1 MEVKKATK
9 PGKTA
14 SAEQQAE
21 ACSCVQEQPPSA
33 GKTNE
38 TCPEKERK
46 SPMSGSHTGMD
57 INKPFRSQPFL
68 SNKVLNT
75 EDVARLEENIPVGE
89 TLKFVIVGDLNIH
102 SRYAK
107 SFLAVTDA
115 RIYGFDDAF
124 PNGVKTFE
132 FSDVKRAYVKRCYG
146 NAVLVFSED
155 DSDGEYVD
163 LSKKHTNFIRFSY
176 KVAALYD
183 AAANYI
189 QNIAAGKD
197 KAEQMRIVEASF
209 EKQFCVCPK
218 CGRNLIR
225 PGAPCVNCESK
236 SKIFKKLVSYVLPY
250 KYMLLFCVFL
260 SVITTAVSLVP
271 PYMTKMLVDDVLPG
285 RKKQMLLACVGV
297 LLVTYLIQ
305 YGVGAIRSYLLR
317 ISGDRIVADLRNDV
331 YKKAQQLPMRFYD
344 RTSTGSVINR
354 ISGDTSTIQA
364 FMLRVTQE
372 VVVQFFLL
380 IGIIV
385 IMFAMNWQLTLLSL
399 IPVPFVVV
407 GARIFGKK
415 IAPFYRRIWR
425 RWSAV
430 SSILTD
436 TLPGIRVIKAFTNEK
451 QSVNT
456 FERYNGEWLKTD
468 IHASRITTLF
478 PNIVGFV
485 VTCGS
490 LLIWSVGGNWVI
502 DRPDFIS
509 AGLLVSFISYTSMF
523 YGPVNFFAN
532 FNDSYQNALNSAERI
547 LDIIDA
553 EPEPNFAEGIHPK
566 KLEGKIEFRNV
577 NFSFDRSKK
586 TLSNVN
592 LVIEPGDIV
601 GIVGTTGAGKSTLI
615 NLLMRYYDQYD
626 GEILM
631 DGINIR
637 DIDLEFY
644 RSEIGYVQQEPMMF
658 HDSIYNNIA
667 YGCDNVHVEEVI
679 HAAVVA
685 NAHEFIARLPDG
697 YDTMLGERGTGL
709 SGGERQRLSIARA
722 VLKNPSILF
731 FDEATASVDSETES
745 LIQDAIERLIR
756 GRTTLMIAHRLSTLR
771 KANKIIVVDKGEII
785 EMGSPEELM
794 ALKGKYYKLI
804 QIQTMSDQ
812 IRKTKE
818 EERFD

>member
-1 MEVKKATK
+1 MKIQTEKQTGSAK
-9 PGKTA
+9 PSVEPPPTTASPQEAVQSSFVVNPPFRGKTYA
-14 SAEQQAE
+14 ANKKLDQESLEKLEQTIGAE
-21 ACSCVQEQPPSA
+21 EQ
-33 GKTNE
+33 
-38 TCPEKERK
+38 
-46 SPMSGSHTGMD
+46 
-57 INKPFRSQPFL
+57 L
-68 SNKVLNT
+68 L
-75 EDVARLEENIPVGE
+75 
-89 TLKFVIVGDLNIH
+89 FVIAGDLNIH
-102 SRYAK
+102 SKYAH
-107 SFLAVTDA
+107 SFLAVTDQL
-115 RIYGFDDAF
+115 IYGFDAAF
-124 PNGVKTFE
+124 PDGVRTHSYE
-132 FSDVKRAYVKRCYG
+132 NVRHAYVKRYYG
-146 NAVLVFSED
+146 NAMLVLSMDEPGKEF
-155 DSDGEYVD
+155 VD
-163 LSKKHTNFIRFSY
+163 LSKEYVNFIRFSY
-176 KVAALYD
+176 KVASLYD
-183 AAANYI
+183 AAASFIENV
-189 QNIAAGKD
+189 AAGKSITD
-197 KAEQMRIVEASF
+197 ELQSVEATF
-209 EKQFCVCPK
+209 EKQFCVCPQ
-218 CGRNLIR
+218 CGRALIR
-225 PGAPCVNCESK
+225 PGAPCMNCQGKNKVIQKLASYVMPH
-236 SKIFKKLVSYVLPY
+236 KKLLALCI
-250 KYMLLFCVFL
+250 LLSL
-260 SVITTAVSLVP
+260 ITTAVSLVP
-271 PYMTKMLVDDVLPG
+271 PFMTKTLVDEVFPNS
-285 RKKQMLLACVGV
+285 RKDMLLGCVLV
-297 LLVTYLIQ
+297 LLATYLIQ
-305 YGVGAIRSYLLR
+305 YGIGAIRSYYLKVT
-317 ISGDRIVADLRNDV
+317 GDKIVADLRNDV
-331 YKKAQQLPMRFYD
+331 YRKAQELPMRFYD

-354 ISGDTSTIQA
+354 ISGDTSTLQA

-399 IPVPFVVV
+399 VPVPFVVM
-407 GARIFGKK
+407 GSRTFGKK
-415 IAPFYRRIWR
+415 IRPFYRRIWR

-430 SSILTD
+430 TSILTD
-436 TLPGIRVIKAFTNEK
+436 NIPGIRVIKAFTNEK
-451 QSVNT
+451 RSEKT
-456 FERYNGEWLKTD
+456 FRAFNNEWLKTD
-468 IHASRITTLF
+468 IKASRITTLF

-490 LLIWSVGGNWVI
+490 LMIWGFGGRMVI
-502 DRPDFIS
+502 ERPDFIS
-509 AGLLVSFISYTSMF
+509 AGMLVSFISYTSMF

-532 FNDSYQNALNSAERI
+532 FNDSYQNALNSAERV
-547 LDIIDA
+547 LDILDA
-553 EPEPNFAEGIHPK
+553 EPETDFAKGNHPE
-566 KLEGKIEFRNV
+566 KLHGRIEFKNV

-615 NLLMRYYDQYD
+615 NLLMRYYDHYD
-626 GEILM
+626 GEILV

-637 DIDLEFY
+637 DIDMEFY

-658 HDSIYNNIA
+658 HDSIFRNIA
-667 YGCDNVHVEEVI
+667 YGVDDPQVEQVI
-679 HAAVVA
+679 HAAEVA

-731 FDEATASVDSETES
+731 LDEATASVDSETEA
-745 LIQDAIERLIR
+745 LIQDAIDGLIH

>member
-1 MEVKKATK
+1 MKI
-9 PGKTA
+9 
-14 SAEQQAE
+14 E
-21 ACSCVQEQPPSA
+21 ANQRISV
-33 GKTNE
+33 E
-38 TCPEKERK
+38 TYVARE
-46 SPMSGSHTGMD
+46 
-57 INKPFRSQPFL
+57 NAPFRGEEFV
-68 SNKVLNT
+68 SNKKLSG
-75 EDVARLEENIPVGE
+75 EDFDKLEKAIGQGE
-89 TLKFVIVGDLNIH
+89 KLKFVVVGDLNIG
-102 SRYAK
+102 SKYAK
-107 SFLAVTDA
+107 TFLAVTDKV
-115 RIYGFDDAF
+115 IYGFDDTF
-124 PNGVKTFE
+124 EGGVKTY
-132 FSDVKRAYVKRCYG
+132 SYDKVKKAYVKRYYG
-146 NAVLVFSED
+146 NAMLVFSADEAD
-155 DSDGEYVD
+155 KEFVD
-163 LSKKHTNFIRFSY
+163 LTKEYTNFIRFSY
-176 KVAALYD
+176 KVSSLYD
-183 AAANYI
+183 AAAHFIKNV
-189 QNIAAGKD
+189 AAGKD
-197 KAEQMRIVEASF
+197 MEEEMRIVEAAF

-225 PGAPCVNCESK
+225 PGAPCMKCQSKEKVVN
-236 SKIFKKLVSYVLPY
+236 KLAKYILPY
-250 KYMLLFCVFL
+250 KSGLLFCLFL
-260 SVITTAVSLVP
+260 SIITTAVSLVP
-271 PYMTKMLVDDVLPG
+271 PYMTRMLVDDVLPNG
-285 RKKQMLLACVGV
+285 RKDGLIRCVLVLLA
-297 LLVTYLIQ
+297 TYLVQ
-305 YGVGAIRSYLLR
+305 YGIGAVRSYLLK

-354 ISGDTSTIQA
+354 ISGDTATIQA
-364 FMLRVTQE
+364 FMLRITQE

-380 IGIIV
+380 IGIVI
-385 IMFAMNWQLTLLSL
+385 IMFVMNWQLSLLSL
-399 IPVPFVVV
+399 IPVPFVVI

-415 IAPFYRRIWR
+415 IRPFYRRIWR

-430 SSILTD
+430 SSVLTD
-436 TLPGIRVIKAFTNEK
+436 TIPGIRVIKAFANEK
-451 QSVNT
+451 RSVQS
-456 FERYNGEWLKTD
+456 FEAYNSEWLKTD
-468 IHASRITTLF
+468 IKASKITTLF

-485 VTCGS
+485 ITCGS
-490 LLIWSVGGNWVI
+490 LLIWGVGGNLVI
-502 DRPDFIS
+502 DNPEFVS
-509 AGLLVSFISYTSMF
+509 AGLLVSFISYTNMF

-553 EPEPNFAEGIHPK
+553 EPEADFAKGKHPD
-566 KLEGKIEFRNV
+566 KLKGRIEFKNV
-577 NFSFDRSKK
+577 SFSFDRSKK

-615 NLLMRYYDQYD
+615 NLLMRYYDHYD

-637 DIDLEFY
+637 DIDMEFY

-658 HDSIYNNIA
+658 HESIYKNIA
-667 YGCDNVHVEEVI
+667 YGVDNVQVEQVI
-679 HAAVVA
+679 HAAEVA

-697 YDTMLGERGTGL
+697 YDTVLGERGTGL

-745 LIQDAIERLIR
+745 LIQDAIERLIH

-812 IRKTKE
+812 TRKMKE

>member
-1 MEVKKATK
+1 MEL
-9 PGKTA
+9 
-14 SAEQQAE
+14 
-21 ACSCVQEQPPSA
+21 
-33 GKTNE
+33 KTNKKIE
-38 TCPEKERK
+38 TSSKTKEPPGTHVPER
-46 SPMSGSHTGMD
+46 SNF
-57 INKPFRSQPFL
+57 IVNKPFRGKDFAA
-68 SNKVLNT
+68 NKPLDEN
-75 EDVARLEENIPVGE
+75 DWAKLESTIAPDEI
-89 TLKFVIVGDLNIH
+89 LKFVIVGDLNLH
-102 SRYAK
+102 SKYAK
-107 SFLAVTDA
+107 SILAVTDKK
-115 RIYGFDDAF
+115 IYGFDDSVDG
-124 PNGVKTFE
+124 GVKMHTY
-132 FSDVKRAYVKRCYG
+132 DRVKRAYVKRCYG
-146 NAVLVFSED
+146 NAMLVFSMD
-155 DSDGEYVD
+155 DGEKEFVD
-163 LSKKHTNFIRFSY
+163 LTKEYINFIRFSY
-176 KVAALYD
+176 KVASLYD
-183 AAANYI
+183 AAANFI
-189 QNIAAGKD
+189 QSIAAGKNMD
-197 KAEQMRIVEASF
+197 DEMQIVEATF

-218 CGRNLIR
+218 CGRTLIR
-225 PGAPCVNCESK
+225 PGAQCMNCQSK
-236 SKIFKKLVSYVLPY
+236 NKIVQKLASYVLPY
-250 KYMLLFCVFL
+250 KGLLVFCLLL

-271 PYMTKMLVDDVLPG
+271 PYMTKMLVDEVLPES
-285 RKKQMLLACVGV
+285 KKDGLLLCVLVLLA
-297 LLVTYLIQ
+297 TYLIQ
-305 YGVGAIRSYLLR
+305 YGVGTIRAYYLR
-317 ISGDRIVADLRNDV
+317 VTGDRIVADLRNDV
-331 YKKAQQLPMRFYD
+331 YKKAQMLPMRFYD

-364 FMLRVTQE
+364 FVLRITQE

-399 IPVPFVVV
+399 IPVPFVVMGSRV
-407 GARIFGKK
+407 FGKK
-415 IAPFYRRIWR
+415 IRPFYRRIWR

-430 SSILTD
+430 SGILTD
-436 TLPGIRVIKAFTNEK
+436 TIPGVRVIKAFTNEK
-451 QSVNT
+451 QSVQT
-456 FERYNGEWLKTD
+456 FEAYNREWLKTD
-468 IHASRITTLF
+468 ISASKITTLF
-478 PNIVGFV
+478 PHIVGFV

-490 LLIWSVGGNWVI
+490 LLIWGVGGNLVI
-502 DRPDFIS
+502 DSPDFIS

-523 YGPVNFFAN
+523 YGPVNFFVN

-553 EPEPNFAEGIHPK
+553 EPEANFAEGKHPD

-592 LVIEPGDIV
+592 LIIEPGDIV

-615 NLLMRYYDQYD
+615 NLLMRYYDHYD
-626 GEILM
+626 GEILV

-658 HDSIYNNIA
+658 HESIFRNIA
-667 YGCDNVHVEEVI
+667 YGCENAQVEQVI
-679 HAAVVA
+679 HAAEVA

-697 YDTMLGERGTGL
+697 YDTVLGERGTGL

-745 LIQDAIERLIR
+745 LIQDAIERLIH

>member
-1 MEVKKATK
+1 MKIDTNQKNNKASPIQEPPNPLK
-9 PGKTA
+9 NVP
-14 SAEQQAE
+14 EQKRE
-21 ACSCVQEQPPSA
+21 ESNFIV
-33 GKTNE
+33 NE
-38 TCPEKERK
+38 
-46 SPMSGSHTGMD
+46 
-57 INKPFRSQPFL
+57 PFRGVKFA
-68 SNKVLNT
+68 SNKRLT
-75 EDVARLEENIPVGE
+75 DEDLEKLEKNIGKDE
-89 TLKFVIVGDLNIH
+89 TLKFVITGDLNIH
-102 SRYAK
+102 SKYAK
-107 SFLAVTDA
+107 SFLAVTDKL
-115 RIYGFDDAF
+115 IYGFDDSF
-124 PNGVKTFE
+124 EGGVKTH
-132 FSDVKRAYVKRCYG
+132 SYDKVKRAFVKRCYG
-146 NAVLVFSED
+146 NAILVFSMDE
-155 DSDGEYVD
+155 SRKEFVD
-163 LSKKHTNFIRFSY
+163 LSKEYTNFIRFSY
-176 KVAALYD
+176 KVASLYD
-183 AAANYI
+183 AAANFI
-189 QNIAAGKD
+189 QNVAEGKNID
-197 KAEQMRIVEASF
+197 DEMQVVEATF

-218 CGRNLIR
+218 CGRALIR
-225 PGAPCVNCESK
+225 PGAPCMNCQSK
-236 SKIFKKLVSYVLPY
+236 NKVVKKLASYVLPY
-250 KYMLLFCVFL
+250 KCMLLFCML
-260 SVITTAVSLVP
+260 LALITTAVSLVP
-271 PYMTKMLVDDVLPG
+271 PYMTKTLVDDVLPNG
-285 RKKQMLLACVGV
+285 KKSMLLWCVLA
-297 LLVTYLIQ
+297 LLGTYLVQ
-305 YGVGAIRSYLLR
+305 YGIGAIRSYLLK
-317 ISGDRIVADLRNDV
+317 ITGDRIVADLRNDV

-364 FMLRVTQE
+364 FTLRVTQE

-399 IPVPFVVV
+399 VPVPFVVV

-415 IAPFYRRIWR
+415 IHPFYRRIWR

-436 TLPGIRVIKAFTNEK
+436 TIPGIRVIKAFTNEK
-451 QSVNT
+451 KSFET
-456 FERYNGEWLKTD
+456 FEAYNNEWLKTD
-468 IHASRITTLF
+468 ISASKITTLF

-485 VTCGS
+485 ITCGS
-490 LLIWSVGGNWVI
+490 LLIWGIGGKLVI
-502 DRPDFIS
+502 DSPEFIS
-509 AGLLVSFISYTSMF
+509 TGLLVSFISYTSMF

-553 EPEPNFAEGIHPK
+553 EPEADFAAGIHPD

-592 LVIEPGDIV
+592 LTIEPGDIV
-601 GIVGTTGAGKSTLI
+601 GIVGTTGAGKSTLV
-615 NLLMRYYDQYD
+615 NLLMRYYDHYD
-626 GEILM
+626 GEILV

-658 HDSIYNNIA
+658 HESIFENIA
-667 YGCDNVHVEEVI
+667 YGCENVQVEEVI
-679 HAAVVA
+679 NAAEVA
-685 NAHEFIARLPDG
+685 NAHEFIARLPDA
-697 YDTMLGERGTGL
+697 YDTILGERGTGL

-731 FDEATASVDSETES
+731 LDEATASVDSETES
-745 LIQDAIERLIR
+745 LIQDAIDRLIR

-785 EMGSPEELM
+785 EMGTPEELI